1 MFYHQCII
9 ITQKHLS
16 FLSFSFCMIYLLYFN
31 SYAIHNEQVAKESIK
46 YNAQQFVQSMIQV
59 YKDEN
64 GAIVCDRIF
73 LMKPTR
79 SIRMLPFMN
88 KWIIQNQCIIINK
101 VIQNRYRLQQ
111 LGFLPQ
117 KNIHS
122 LLSSFHSTIPSLLK
136 TTLFQYQQI
145 EELLH
150 SIPSTIYGLPPPIF
164 SNDSNELFSSFSHDY
179 IDLLR
184 YIMLTIQFSLPCSIS
199 ISSFFHL
206 GYDFVVH
213 CFQHILVLSL
223 YLDSIFYLLYHYLY
237 IITEYHHLQ
246 LSPVMSSIQSILL
259 SPSFIQVFLM
269 IYALSIGDETI

>member
-1 MFYHQCII
+1 MH
-9 ITQKHLS
+9 
-16 FLSFSFCMIYLLYFN
+16 
-31 SYAIHNEQVAKESIK
+31 
-46 YNAQQFVQSMIQV
+46 
-59 YKDEN
+59 
-64 GAIVCDRIF
+64 
-73 LMKPTR
+73 
-79 SIRMLPFMN
+79 
-88 KWIIQNQCIIINK
+88 
-101 VIQNRYRLQQ
+101 
-111 LGFLPQ
+111 
-117 KNIHS
+117 
-122 LLSSFHSTIPSLLK
+122 
-136 TTLFQYQQI
+136 YQQI

-164 SNDSNELFSSFSHDY
+164 CNESNEFFSSFSHDY

-213 CFQHILVLSL
+213 CFQHILVLSP

-269 IYALSIGDETI
+269 IYALSIGDEAIWRISWWSGLIVLLFNLRLLSYSYITLFKASPILFYFYV